1 MKRLPLNSPKQVDLV
16 HKGLHEVR
24 FVVWATC
31 KVLLDKEFRPHRIQ
45 EVVTPV
51 GIRVAHRE
59 GALRCTKVDIRVAR
73 PEEVLRWD
81 HHRVHHRIPLR
92 MGIRGWA
99 NPRRFIITPICL
111 IMLGHPMPSIQTR
124 QQFPIRSSTVRVL
137 GRTSDHSIRTL
148 RSRSAGAMQ
157 RCDGMMVSGI

>member
-1 MKRLPLNSPKQVDLV
+1 MPIVCGVLKKPRPNSPKQVDPV
-16 HKGLHEVR
+16 HKGHHGVR
-24 FVVWATC
+24 FAVRATC
-31 KVLLDKEFRPHRIQ
+31 KVLLDKGFRHHRLQVADTQVAIK
-45 EVVTPV
+45 V
-51 GIRVAHRE
+51 GIKVGIKVAH
-59 GALRCTKVDIRVAR
+59 

-81 HHRVHHRIPLR
+81 HHRAHHRIPLR

-99 NPRRFIITPICL
+99 NLRRFTTTPICL

-148 RSRSAGAMQ
+148 RSHSAGVMP